1 MAVVAVV
8 RRGEAVSSLGG
19 GGVGRRGRRR
29 RRALG
34 REEGREVR
42 NVALAERGRDG
53 RHLRIDA
60 ALVAV
65 EQELPVE
72 VDPDL
77 AGDRRDG
84 RVRGI
89 AVQAV
94 AGGARDGLATARF
107 EIGGERGEGARRQHR
122 QGDGGG
128 GGPTGGNKGQ

>member
-8 RRGEAVSSLGG
+8 RRGEALSGLGAR
-19 GGVGRRGRRR
+19 GVGRPGRRR
-29 RRALG
+29 GRALG

-42 NVALAERGRDG
+42 HVALAERGRDG

-107 EIGGERGEGARRQHR
+107 ETGGERGDGARRE
-122 QGDGGG
+122 DGEYDRAGG
-128 GGPTGGNKGQ
+128 WQTW